1 MKYFKNR
8 KGQIVAL
15 SIAGVLLLSGSVYA
29 GFAWGREAEQSSS
42 TLAYGNH
49 MNAGNSSGA
58 TQHEEGQTVTPLST
72 DLSQAQTDKLLYLIE
87 EEKLAHDVYVNL
99 YDKYGARVFDN
110 ISKSETRHQD
120 ALLALLEARNIED
133 PRSNEVGVFSNPD
146 LQKLYDTLMEKGNK
160 SAQDAYEV
168 GKLIEETD
176 IADIDKDLA
185 LFSSDNSDVV
195 TTLQNLRKGSENH
208 LRAFTRQLG

>member
-1 MKYFKNR
+1 MKFFKNR

-15 SIAGVLLLSGSVYA
+15 SIAGVLILAGSVYA
-29 GFAWGREAEQSSS
+29 GFAWGREAEQSNAS
-42 TLAYGNH
+42 LAYGNH
-49 MNAGNSSGA
+49 MGNGNASAG
-58 TQHEEGQTVTPLST
+58 TQHEEGQAVTPLST
-72 DLSQAQTDKLLYLIE
+72 DLSQEQTDKLLFLIE
-87 EEKLAHDVYVNL
+87 EEKLADDVYVNL

-110 ISKSETRHQD
+110 ISKSETRHGD

-133 PRSNEVGVFSNPD
+133 PRSSENGVFKNAD
-146 LQKLYDTLMEKGNK
+146 IQKLYDTLMEKGNK

-176 IADIDKDLA
+176 IADIDKDLK
-185 LFSSDNSDVV
+185 LFGSDSSDVV

-208 LRAFTRQLG
+208 LRAFSRQLG